1 VILDKYNFLIFKRIV
16 KKFHFNMYE
25 LQRLSFDLIK
35 TYKTI
40 TSNSSCGVKQ
50 VWTSVEKRVH
60 QTPKNMLSI
69 QLEYFD
75 DICFRELSGIIRV
88 VFTK

>member
-1 VILDKYNFLIFKRIV
+1 
-16 KKFHFNMYE
+16 MYE

-50 VWTSVEKRVH
+50 VWTLKKSKDRLCPSPPAIALKH
-60 QTPKNMLSI
+60 LSSLPSTQLLPI
-69 QLEYFD
+69 Q
-75 DICFRELSGIIRV
+75 S
-88 VFTK
+88 